1 MSGLSGGEVD
11 ISVEISGID
20 LRYRHCRL
28 SHGPS
33 ERRLLC
39 SLAQEGVRDALLGVL
54 CDGRPVLLDGF
65 KRLRCAQKL
74 GIHHVPFRS
83 LGDDEGAAIIA
94 LMRLANAQSLS
105 FVEQAYLI
113 DELRRVHRL
122 TVGEIARRLE
132 KSSAWVSVRL
142 GLTTELT
149 PLIAEKIMSGAF
161 PMHAYLQSV
170 RPITRVNKV
179 QIPEIE
185 AFMSATAG
193 KGLSVRDLDILAKG
207 YFRGGEDFRRQV
219 QKGDLRWCLTAL
231 RHSADGD
238 AVGAASSDEER
249 KILISLEMVH
259 RNLRRLPTAL
269 AAVTVPNPAFLAEA
283 HILCG
288 GTLRF
293 IASFTKAIRDFYDRT
308 RPQESHRGD
317 AQERHGDSRDHPDSR
332 D

>member
-1 MSGLSGGEVD
+1 MD
-11 ISVEISGID
+11 ISVEISDID

-33 ERRLLC
+33 EQRLLC
-39 SLAQEGVRDALLGVL
+39 SLAEEGVREALLGVIR
-54 CDGRPVLLDGF
+54 DGRPVLLDGF

-74 GIHHVPFRS
+74 GITQVPFRS
-83 LGDDEGAAIIA
+83 LADDEATAIIT
-94 LMRLANAQSLS
+94 LMRLANARSLS

-113 DELRRVHRL
+113 DELRRLHKL
-122 TVGEIARRLE
+122 TVSEIARRLE
-132 KSSAWVSVRL
+132 KSTAWVSVRI
-142 GLTTELT
+142 GLTSELT

-179 QIPEIE
+179 QVPEIE
-185 AFMSATAG
+185 AFMCATAG

-207 YFRGGEDFRRQV
+207 YFKGGEDFRSQV
-219 QKGDLRWCLTAL
+219 QKGDLRWCLDAL
-231 RHSADGD
+231 RQTSDGG
-238 AVGAASSDEER
+238 AIAASSDQER
-249 KILISLEMVH
+249 KILISLESVQ
-259 RNLRRLPTAL
+259 RNLRRLPAML
-269 AAVTVPNPAFLAEA
+269 VAVTAPNPAFLAEA
-283 HILCG
+283 HLLCG

-293 IASFTKAIRDFYDRT
+293 INPFAKAIKDFYDRT

-317 AQERHGDSRDHPDSR
+317 AQKRHGDSRDHQVAR

>member
-1 MSGLSGGEVD
+1 MD
-11 ISVEISGID
+11 ISVEISVID

-33 ERRLLC
+33 EQRLLC
-39 SLAQEGVRDALLGVL
+39 SLAEEGIREALLGVL
-54 CDGRPVLLDGF
+54 QGGRPVLLDGF

-74 GIHHVPFRS
+74 GITQIPFRS
-83 LGDDEGAAIIA
+83 LADDEATAIIS
-94 LMRLANAQSLS
+94 LMRLANSRSLS

-113 DELRRVHRL
+113 DELRRIHKL
-122 TVGEIARRLE
+122 AVGEIARRLE
-132 KSSAWVSVRL
+132 KSTAWVSVRL

-179 QIPEIE
+179 QSPEIE
-185 AFMSATAG
+185 AFMCATAG

-207 YFRGGEDFRRQV
+207 YFKGGEDFRRQV
-219 QKGDLRWCLTAL
+219 QKGDLRWCLDAL
-231 RHSADGD
+231 RQTADGG
-238 AVGAASSDEER
+238 AIAASSEQER
-249 KILISLEMVH
+249 KILISLEIVQ
-259 RNLRRLPTAL
+259 RNLRRLPTML
-269 AAVTVPNPAFLAEA
+269 AAATASNPAFLAEA
-283 HILCG
+283 HLLCG

-293 IASFTKAIRDFYDRT
+293 IESFKKAIKDFYDRT
-308 RPQESHRGD
+308 RPQESHRGH
-317 AQERHGDSRDHPDSR
+317 AQERHGDPRDHAVPR